1 MAAFLPPQ
9 ARRTVRRGGGAL
21 LRRLPKPVAQEIRGV
36 FGVRWTVSSK
46 PDQLAGRGAQ
56 DRDSGRV
63 APGRAAATPAAD
75 PARSAR
81 LERMLGRPDLG
92 RDVAGNRAVVG
103 LLSAD
108 ARRLL
113 EGAGHR
119 VVPMTPG
126 TSVAVAERTDV
137 LVLDLEGFTG
147 VWDGALSTSG
157 VALLLEVLAAVGAA
171 HRAGATCWLI
181 DRGPRRSEIGALL
194 LRRQSTLM
202 PVQPGTPRPAG
213 HHTEDAG
220 DAPTE
225 IADLLRDMEET
236 SRA

>member
-1 MAAFLPPQ
+1 MRTTLSLLVAA
-9 ARRTVRRGGGAL
+9 
-21 LRRLPKPVAQEIRGV
+21 
-36 FGVRWTVSSK
+36 
-46 PDQLAGRGAQ
+46 LAGLLA
-56 DRDSGRV
+56 V
-63 APGRAAATPAAD
+63 LATAD
-75 PARSAR
+75 DGPSAVNR
-81 LERMLGRPDLG
+81 TKATRP
-92 RDVAGNRAVVG
+92 
-103 LLSAD
+103 
-108 ARRLL
+108 
-113 EGAGHR
+113 
-119 VVPMTPG
+119 
-126 TSVAVAERTDV
+126 DV

-157 VALLLEVLAAVGAA
+157 VALLLEVLAAVHAA